1 MCESSGVNGM
11 SIAITVKNVYNGSTI
26 RMEVE
31 NDETMGD
38 IIKSA
43 AEYWRKEASA
53 YILKKG
59 KMLLRSSMTVAEAG
73 IITDDVLEMI
83 PDPEG
88 GSR

>member
-1 MCESSGVNGM
+1 M
-11 SIAITVKNVYNGSTI
+11 SVAITVKNVYNGSTI

>member
-1 MCESSGVNGM
+1 MA
-11 SIAITVKNVYNGSTI
+11 IAITVKNVYNGSTI

>member
-1 MCESSGVNGM
+1 M

>member
-1 MCESSGVNGM
+1 MRSEKM
-11 SIAITVKNVYNGSTI
+11 AIAITVKNVYNGSTV

-31 NDETMGD
+31 SDETMGD
-38 IIKSA
+38 IIQSA

>member
-1 MCESSGVNGM
+1 MRSEKM
-11 SIAITVKNVYNGSTI
+11 AIAITVKNVYNGSTV

-31 NDETMGD
+31 SDETMGD
-38 IIKSA
+38 IIQSA

-59 KMLLRSSMTVAEAG
+59 KTLLRSSMTVADAG
-73 IITDDVLEMI
+73 IIADDVLEMV

>member
-1 MCESSGVNGM
+1 M

-31 NDETMGD
+31 NDETIGD

-59 KMLLRSSMTVAEAG
+59 KMLLRSSMTVADAG

>member
-1 MCESSGVNGM
+1 M
-11 SIAITVKNVYNGSTI
+11 SVAITVKNVYNGSTI

-31 NDETMGD
+31 NEETMGD

>member
-1 MCESSGVNGM
+1 M

-43 AEYWRKEASA
+43 AEFWRKEASA

>member
-1 MCESSGVNGM
+1 M

-73 IITDDVLEMI
+73 IITDDVLDMI

>member
-1 MCESSGVNGM
+1 M
-11 SIAITVKNVYNGSTI
+11 SLAITVKNVYNGSTI

-31 NDETMGD
+31 QDETMGD
-38 IIKSA
+38 IIQSA

-73 IITDDVLEMI
+73 IITDDVLEMV

>member
-1 MCESSGVNGM
+1 MA
-11 SIAITVKNVYNGSTI
+11 IAITVKNVYNGSTV

-31 NDETMGD
+31 KDETMSD
-38 IIKSA
+38 IIQSA

-59 KMLLRSSMTVAEAG
+59 KTLLRSSMTVADAG
-73 IITDDVLEMI
+73 IIADDVLEMV

>member
-1 MCESSGVNGM
+1 M
-11 SIAITVKNVYNGSTI
+11 SLAITVKNVYNGSTI

-31 NDETMGD
+31 QDETMGD
-38 IIKSA
+38 IIQSA

-73 IITDDVLEMI
+73 IIMDDVLEMV

>member
-1 MCESSGVNGM
+1 M

-31 NDETMGD
+31 NEETMGD